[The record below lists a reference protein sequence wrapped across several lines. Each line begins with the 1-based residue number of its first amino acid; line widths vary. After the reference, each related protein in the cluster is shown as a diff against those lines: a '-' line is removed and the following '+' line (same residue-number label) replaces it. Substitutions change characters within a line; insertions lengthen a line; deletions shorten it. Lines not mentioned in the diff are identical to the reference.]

1 MLVGRANPDALAHGV
16 ATMSEFATEAA
27 RFENVETLQLF
38 CEVASQGIESL
49 LPPALH
55 PTIPAAVTWL
65 VQRFPA
71 SPWGPF
77 ALAQCR
83 IECRS
88 GLRPRGFL
96 RAAVVDQE
104 RAATGLTAR
113 WGYTTLHGEVD
124 LRRSYD
130 VVRAQVRSGGRE
142 ILDIELRSPEP
153 LRGQDVYYVANMNLA
168 YTPRGL
174 RLVQVDPDFDVER
187 AERGKPLVNSF
198 DAAAWKSEG
207 VRPSHPVSASFTV
220 ATVTLP
226 PVRFVCRPEVLAFEG
241 TERVGS

>member
-1 MLVGRANPDALAHGV
+1 MLVGRAKPEALAEDV
-16 ATMSEFATEAA
+16 ATMSEFATEAI

-38 CEVASQGIESL
+38 SEVASRGVESL

-77 ALAQCR
+77 SLAQCR

-104 RAATGLTAR
+104 GAAAELTAG
-113 WGYTTLHGEVD
+113 WGFTTLRGEVD

-130 VVRAQVRSGGRE
+130 LISARVRSGGRE

-168 YTPRGL
+168 HTPRGL
-174 RLVQVDPDFDVER
+174 RLVQVDPDFEVER
-187 AERGKPLVNSF
+187 AERGEPFVRSF

-226 PVRFVCRPEVLAFEG
+226 LVRFVCRPQVLAFEG
-241 TERVGS
+241 TERVDG